1 MRLRYWTA
9 IVVIVIVAA
18 VGVAMRKDAPVDAP
32 RLPMD
37 TASEDLQ
44 KHDTAWLADDDL
56 LPPPPET
63 AMPEG
68 EAPPVPPDS
77 DVMWSRAIEQG
88 ESLNVLLAEAG
99 LEPVDRATVAGAI
112 ASAFDLRRLQPGHRL
127 TVGKTSAGTLEH
139 AVLEVEDGVRIQAI
153 FGAEPS
159 VLSIPPEL
167 ESVRLAGEASIGSS
181 IYAALDAAGIPT
193 RFATDLELVLAGS
206 VDLRR
211 VLSGGEHL
219 RLLWRENRLDSRVI
233 GEPTIDFAEIDLGG
247 ERYEILWPDDD
258 AVRTKIYKDGSLLL
272 RFDQPIKGA
281 RLSSPFGM
289 RKHPIHGSTRMHR
302 GLDFAAEL
310 GTPVQATQS
319 GRIAFMGRRLGYG
332 LMVEIEHADDMRT
345 LYAHLSAVNEAL
357 EVGQRIGKGEEIG
370 RVGSTGT
377 STAPHLHYEVLVND
391 RPVPPLT
398 DERLSRLSG
407 GAAAQSAD
415 PDVIVTARDAL
426 ERLLQTQ
433 EVGAQ
438 GSRY

>member
-9 IVVIVIVAA
+9 IVVIGCVTLV
-18 VGVAMRKDAPVDAP
+18 VAMRRDAPVDAP
-32 RLPMD
+32 PVPID
-37 TASEDLQ
+37 TAAEDLQ
-44 KHDTAWLADDDL
+44 DHDTAWMAGDDL
-56 LPPPPET
+56 LPPASEKSLT
-63 AMPEG
+63 N
-68 EAPPVPPDS
+68 PVAGPVLPDS
-77 DVMWSRAIEQG
+77 DVIWSRAIAPG
-88 ESLNVLLAEAG
+88 ESLYVLLAEAG
-99 LEPVDRATVAGAI
+99 LDSVARVAV
-112 ASAFDLRRLQPGHRL
+112 ASAIESEFDLRRLQPGHLL
-127 TVGKTSAGTLEH
+127 TVGMTSDGTLEH
-139 AVLEVEDGVRIQAI
+139 ATLEVENGVRIQAI

-159 VLSIPPEL
+159 VHAIPPEL

-206 VDLRR
+206 VNFRT

-219 RLLWRENRLDSRVI
+219 RLFWRENRLDDRVI

-272 RFDQPIKGA
+272 SFDQPIKGA

-289 RKHPIHGSTRMHR
+289 RTHPVHGNARMHR
-302 GLDFAAEL
+302 GLDFAADL

-319 GRIAFMGRRLGYG
+319 GRIAFAGRRVGYG
-332 LMVEIEHADDMRT
+332 LMVEIDHADNMRT

-357 EVGQRIGKGEEIG
+357 EVGQRITKGDTIG

-398 DERLSRLSG
+398 DERLSRLGG
-407 GAAAQSAD
+407 GAAAQVVD
-415 PDVIVTARDAL
+415 PDLIVTARDELA
-426 ERLLQTQ
+426 RLLQTP
-433 EVGAQ
+433 EVSAE
-438 GSRY
+438 GSSY

>member
-9 IVVIVIVAA
+9 IIVIGCIA
-18 VGVAMRKDAPVDAP
+18 VVVAMRRDAPVDAP
-32 RLPMD
+32 PIPMD

-44 KHDTAWLADDDL
+44 DQIPAWLADDDL
-56 LPPPPET
+56 LPPPSLTATLDGET
-63 AMPEG
+63 WPIA
-68 EAPPVPPDS
+68 PDS
-77 DVMWSRAIEQG
+77 DVNWSRAIAPG
-88 ESLNVLLAEAG
+88 ESLYVLLAEAG
-99 LEPVDRATVAGAI
+99 LDSVTRVAVANAI
-112 ASAFDLRRLQPGHRL
+112 ESKFDLRRLQPGHQL
-127 TVGKTSAGTLEH
+127 TVGKTSDGVLEYTS
-139 AVLEVEDGVRIQAI
+139 LEVEDGVRIQAI

-159 VLSIPPEL
+159 VHAIPPAL

-206 VDLRR
+206 VNFRT

-219 RLLWRENRLDSRVI
+219 RLHWRENRLDDRVI

-272 RFDQPIKGA
+272 SFDQPIKGA

-289 RKHPIHGSTRMHR
+289 RTHPIHGNARMHR

-310 GTPVQATQS
+310 GTPVLSTQS

-332 LMVEIEHADDMRT
+332 LMVEIDHGDNIRT

-357 EVGQRIGKGEEIG
+357 DVGQRIKKGDAIG

-398 DERLSRLSG
+398 DESLSRLSG
-407 GAAAQSAD
+407 GAAVQAVD
-415 PDVIVTARDAL
+415 PEMIVTARDQLA
-426 ERLLQTQ
+426 RLLQTQ
-433 EVGAQ
+433 EVGAE
-438 GSRY
+438 GSSY